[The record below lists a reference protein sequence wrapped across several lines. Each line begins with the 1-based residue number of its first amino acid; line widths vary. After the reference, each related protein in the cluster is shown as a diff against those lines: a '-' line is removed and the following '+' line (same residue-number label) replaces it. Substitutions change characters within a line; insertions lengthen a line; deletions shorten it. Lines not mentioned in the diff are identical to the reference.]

1 MVITSPRNKTAK
13 KIPNKGVVSE
23 TEEAVEGSTYF
34 KLSANR
40 KYGMAVQATPAT
52 INKIITNKEADKS
65 AGKYGIESGV
75 IKSKDVIN
83 IIVRIGSELYC
94 LTYLSFIA

>member
-1 MVITSPRNKTAK
+1 MTSPRNRIAK

-23 TEEAVEGSTYF
+23 TEEAVEGSTCF

-40 KYGMAVQATPAT
+40 KYGIAVQATPAT
-52 INKIITNKEADKS
+52 INKIIVNKEADKS
-65 AGKYGIESGV
+65 EEKYGIESGV
-75 IKSKDVIN
+75 IKNKDVIN
-83 IIVRIGSELYC
+83 MIDRIGSELYS